1 LTLSFFA
8 IDFNYYY
15 FFLTNMSIVEQRNM
29 TERLAARNAAM
40 AKLEKEFGKNTIT
53 YMDGNSRLDIKSIP
67 TGSIG
72 LDIATGIGGIPMGRI
87 IEIFG
92 PESSGKTTLCM
103 SIIAQAQKQGCSCLF
118 VDTEHTFDPVYA
130 TRLGISLKELM
141 VSQPDYGEQAL
152 EIVDTMLRSNAI
164 DLVVVDSVA
173 ALTPKAEI
181 DGEMGDS
188 HMGLQARLMSQAL
201 RKLTAIISR
210 TGATVIFTNQIR
222 MKIGVMFGSPETT
235 TGGNALKFYASMRL
249 DIRKINTIKNKEDV
263 IGVQTRV
270 KVVKNKVA
278 PPYRQAEFDIMY
290 NEGIS
295 KLGELIDY
303 GVKFNLVEK
312 AGSWYA
318 YNGEKIGQ
326 GKDSAKV
333 YFKQQQAKA
342 IELES
347 MIKEFASTTN
357 ALVMTG
363 EDEDGVAMVEQ
374 EVSKNTS
381 ELVE

>member
-1 LTLSFFA
+1 
-8 IDFNYYY
+8 
-15 FFLTNMSIVEQRNM
+15 MSITENRNIN
-29 TERLAARNAAM
+29 ERLSARNAAI

-53 YMDGNSRLDIKSIP
+53 YMDGNSRLDVKSIA

-72 LDIATGIGGIPMGRI
+72 LDIATGIGGIPIGRI

-103 SIIAQAQKQGCSCLF
+103 SIISQAQKQGCSCLF

-152 EIVDTMLRSNAI
+152 EIVDTMLRSSAI
-164 DLVVVDSVA
+164 DLVVIDSVA

-201 RKLTAIISR
+201 RKLTAIISK

-222 MKIGVMFGSPETT
+222 SKIGVMFGNPETT

-295 KLGELIDY
+295 KLGEIIDY
-303 GVKFNLVEK
+303 GVKFNLIEK

-326 GKDSAKV
+326 GKDNAKV
-333 YFKQQQAKA
+333 YFKQNTAKA
-342 IELES
+342 NELEN
-347 MIKEFASTTN
+347 MIKEFASQTN
-357 ALVMTG
+357 VLVMTA
-363 EDEDGVAMVEQ
+363 EDEDGISMVERE
-374 EVSKNTS
+374 EVNANDSRE

>member
-1 LTLSFFA
+1 MA
-8 IDFNYYY
+8 ITPQN
-15 FFLTNMSIVEQRNM
+15 TTQNN
-29 TERLAARNAAM
+29 ERLAARNAAM

-53 YMDGNSRLDIKSIP
+53 YMDGNSRLDVKSIP

-72 LDIATGIGGIPMGRI
+72 LDIASGIGGIPMGRVV
-87 IEIFG
+87 EIFG
-92 PESSGKTTLCM
+92 PESSGKTTLCI
-103 SIIAQAQKQGCSCLF
+103 SIISQAQKQGLSCMF

-130 TRLGISLKELM
+130 TRLGVSLKDLL

-164 DLVVVDSVA
+164 DLVVIDSVA

-181 DGEMGDS
+181 DGDMGDS

-210 TGATVIFTNQIR
+210 THATVIFTNQIR

-249 DIRKINTIKNKEDV
+249 DIRKITTIKIKEDV
-263 IGVQTRV
+263 VGVQTRV

-295 KLGELIDY
+295 KLGELVDY
-303 GVKFNLVEK
+303 GVKFDLIEK

-326 GKDSAKV
+326 GKDNAKL
-333 YFKQQQAKA
+333 YFKQHPDKA
-342 IELES
+342 VELEE
-347 MIKEFASTTN
+347 MIKEFAKTTN
-357 ALVMTG
+357 ALVMSVIDDDSEEKTLIPQKT
-363 EDEDGVAMVEQ
+363 A
-374 EVSKNTS
+374 EVIEEFT
-381 ELVE
+381 E

>member
-1 LTLSFFA
+1 MA
-8 IDFNYYY
+8 ITPQN
-15 FFLTNMSIVEQRNM
+15 TNQNS
-29 TERLAARNAAM
+29 ERLAARNAAM

-72 LDIATGIGGIPMGRI
+72 LDIASGIGGIPMGRI

-92 PESSGKTTLCM
+92 PESSGKTTLCI
-103 SIIAQAQKQGCSCLF
+103 SIISQAQKQGLSCMF

-130 TRLGISLKELM
+130 TRLGVSLKELL

-164 DLVVVDSVA
+164 DLVVIDSVA

-210 TGATVIFTNQIR
+210 THATVIFTNQIR

-249 DIRKINTIKNKEDV
+249 DIRKITAIKVKEDV

-295 KLGELIDY
+295 KLGELVDY
-303 GVKFNLVEK
+303 GVKFDLLEK
-312 AGSWYA
+312 AGSWYS
-318 YNGEKIGQ
+318 YSGEKIGQ
-326 GKDSAKV
+326 GKDSAKA
-333 YFKQQQAKA
+333 YFKQNVDKA
-342 IELES
+342 VELEE
-347 MIKEFASTTN
+347 MIKEFAKTTN
-357 ALVMTG
+357 TLVMTVA
-363 EDEDGVAMVEQ
+363 DEEEEKVVISEK
-374 EVSKNTS
+374 KNDVI
-381 ELVE
+381 EEFAE

>member
-1 LTLSFFA
+1 
-8 IDFNYYY
+8 
-15 FFLTNMSIVEQRNM
+15 M
-29 TERLAARNAAM
+29 TIATQNNNQNNERLAARNAAM

-53 YMDGNSRLDIKSIP
+53 YMDGNSRLDVKSIP

-72 LDIATGIGGIPMGRI
+72 LDIATGIGGIPIGRI

-92 PESSGKTTLCM
+92 PESSGKTTLCI
-103 SIIAQAQKQGCSCLF
+103 SIIAQAQKQGLSCMF

-130 TRLGISLKELM
+130 TRLGVSLKELL

-164 DLVVVDSVA
+164 DLVVIDSVA

-181 DGEMGDS
+181 DGEMGDT

-210 TGATVIFTNQIR
+210 THATVIFTNQIR

-249 DIRKINTIKNKEDV
+249 DIRKITTIKIKDDV

-270 KVVKNKVA
+270 KIVKNKVA

-295 KLGELIDY
+295 KLGELVDY
-303 GVKFNLVEK
+303 GVKFDLIEK

-326 GKDSAKV
+326 GKDNAKL
-333 YFKQQQAKA
+333 YFKNNPEKA
-342 IELES
+342 SELEE
-347 MIKEFASTTN
+347 MIKEFAKTTNSLIMTTSDEDPEIKSTTI
-357 ALVMTG
+357 
-363 EDEDGVAMVEQ
+363 E
-374 EVSKNTS
+374 KTS
-381 ELVE
+381 ETTDEFLE